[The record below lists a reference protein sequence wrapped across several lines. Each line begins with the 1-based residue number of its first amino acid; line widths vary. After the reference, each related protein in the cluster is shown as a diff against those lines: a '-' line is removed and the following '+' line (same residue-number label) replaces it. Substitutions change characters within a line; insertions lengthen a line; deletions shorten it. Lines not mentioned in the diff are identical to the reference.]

1 MKAVSKLM
9 FSGAA
14 IAALVT
20 AAPAAAQYYPNQGYG
35 NQGYGNN
42 NVVGSILNQILGGGG
57 FASRLME
64 EVREKRGLA
73 YSVHSYLNPMRN
85 AGIFAGGVATK
96 NEEMAQSLDVIRAE
110 FKRMAD
116 SGPTQTEF
124 DNAKSFMLG
133 SYALRFD
140 TNSKIAS
147 QLLGIAI
154 EDLGIDYVDKRNK
167 EVEAVSIEDVKRS
180 AKRLLDND
188 DLLITI
194 VGKPKGVV
202 NKG

>member
-1 MKAVSKLM
+1 MHRRHL
-9 FSGAA
+9 GYGW
-14 IAALVT
+14 ITL
-20 AAPAAAQYYPNQGYG
+20 AAAGLGVALGHAGFARKDPDFITGT
-35 NQGYGNN
+35 
-42 NVVGSILNQILGGGG
+42 VVNHILGGGS

-64 EVREKRGLA
+64 QVREKRGLA
-73 YSVHSYLNPMRN
+73 YGVYSSLHPYAS
-85 AGIFAGGVATK
+85 AAIFYGSVATK
-96 NEEMAQSLDVIRAE
+96 NESINQSLDVIRAE

-116 SGPTQTEF
+116 TGPTQTEF

-147 QLLGIAI
+147 QLLGIAV
-154 EDLGIDYVDKRNK
+154 EELGIDYIDKRNK
-167 EVEAVSIEDVKRS
+167 EVEAVTIEDVRRS
-180 AKRLLDND
+180 AKRLLAND